1 MLRAFIAAIA
11 LAAGVGGEGTQPAVP
26 LAPERPPAAVL
37 GIVWNETE
45 FAKPELT
52 RVKSVALEPVGRRVP
67 LRLGGGSA
75 TAYSPDRRWLAV
87 GNGTTASIQLIDLRR
102 MKQVGVVKL
111 GLDGWVTF
119 LFWQRGLLF
128 AVVDGDGS
136 AAIALVDPAG
146 RQVLHR
152 HRLSGT
158 VIGAQVGSE
167 DGTGQIVLLT
177 APQTRIGPVS
187 LSVVGGKD
195 IESVSVSGISGG
207 WETENDSNGYRA
219 RQATPGL
226 AIDAQ
231 GSRAF
236 IIPAG
241 RTVAEVSLGDLAVT
255 YHALSEPVS
264 LLRRLRNWLEPTAQA
279 KLIEGPQR
287 KAVWLESGL
296 IAVTGV
302 DYSVSTNENG
312 EPDVA
317 AKAAGLSLIDTRTW
331 AIRKIDDEASDFAR
345 FENTLLAFG
354 VTDWGGSSTPPGFGL
369 VGYDLGGKEL
379 FHALEGTGVSWVEA
393 VGGLAYVTLN
403 EKLRVVVEAATGHVF
418 GRTRTKKPLSLVTN

>member
-1 MLRAFIAAIA
+1 MTSVPVREIA
-11 LAAGVGGEGTQPAVP
+11 
-26 LAPERPPAAVL
+26 
-37 GIVWNETE
+37 
-45 FAKPELT
+45 
-52 RVKSVALEPVGRRVP
+52 
-67 LRLGGGSA
+67 
-75 TAYSPDRRWLAV
+75 
-87 GNGTTASIQLIDLRR
+87 
-102 MKQVGVVKL
+102 
-111 GLDGWVTF
+111 
-119 LFWQRGLLF
+119 
-128 AVVDGDGS
+128 
-136 AAIALVDPAG
+136 
-146 RQVLHR
+146 
-152 HRLSGT
+152 
-158 VIGAQVGSE
+158 
-167 DGTGQIVLLT
+167 
-177 APQTRIGPVS
+177 
-187 LSVVGGKD
+187 
-195 IESVSVSGISGG
+195 GG
-207 WETENDSNGYRA
+207 WETENDSSGYHA

-226 AIDAQ
+226 AIDAA
-231 GSRAF
+231 GRRAV
-236 IIPAG
+236 IVQAG
-241 RTVAEVSLGDLAVT
+241 RTVAEVSLSNLAVR
-255 YHALSEPVS
+255 YHTLSEPVS
-264 LLRRLRNWLEPTAQA
+264 LLQRLRNSLEPAAQA

-296 IAVTGV
+296 IAVTGA